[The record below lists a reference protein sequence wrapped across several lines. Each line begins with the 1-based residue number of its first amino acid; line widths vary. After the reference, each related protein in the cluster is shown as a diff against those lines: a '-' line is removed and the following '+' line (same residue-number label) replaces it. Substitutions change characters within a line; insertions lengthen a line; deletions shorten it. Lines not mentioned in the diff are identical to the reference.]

1 MYFYH
6 PKKGRFPA
14 AVIFLRCLSTPT
26 RNKRLI
32 HFSPRIIGRSF
43 IRAVKTPVAAG
54 VLFFLLFVFANA
66 VKTAVFNRLLIDL
79 PAFAPAPEFFSGF
92 LGKSLPAF
100 ILAICLTRPARRI
113 WFVCFYIV
121 QTLYMFVN
129 LSYHLSLM
137 GYLHVSQYAGLFS
150 EAFDLVKHSAV
161 PRDAGLWLV
170 MLDAPL
176 VAGML
181 VFYSGFSFFNKRYL
195 FKPALACAA
204 VAATVFVAR
213 WNPLEF
219 SPKQSM
225 NDAYA
230 SDASV
235 VSRHGLL
242 VFNIVDLFNYRD
254 MKRHI
259 RSLSYGPE
267 VSHAGTAAA
276 PSNIVAIQVESLD
289 AFIIDT
295 KYKDAFVTPFLHDL
309 SNKSIYFPFM
319 MSYHKAGSTSDCEF
333 STLNSV
339 EPLDD
344 LPSLKIRNYGYPNSV
359 LKRFAAQGYRVEAYH
374 GNRGS
379 YFNRTAAF
387 KKMGFHS
394 FHDMFSMGLKEIGWG
409 APDRAVFDFVKTRL
423 MSQKEPFFYYI
434 ITMTSHEPFTLAR
447 PYYQNNFYSGVK
459 NEATR
464 DYFNVMSY
472 IDREL
477 QEIVR
482 SIRSSHPNTFL
493 FIFGDHTPII
503 QKDVYRRASLIYD
516 NRVFEFVP
524 LFIIAPD
531 ARVFR
536 ESASVASFIDIA
548 PTMLAAGGIPYSL
561 HTTGTNLLD
570 APLANGIISY
580 RGGVYRRADLF
591 RRIREG
597 K

>member
-1 MYFYH
+1 MRPF
-6 PKKGRFPA
+6 PRF
-14 AVIFLRCLSTPT
+14 
-26 RNKRLI
+26 
-32 HFSPRIIGRSF
+32 IGPFF
-43 IRAVKTPVAAG
+43 IRAVKSPAAVS

-66 VKTAVFNRLLIDL
+66 VKTAVFNRQLIDL
-79 PAFAPAPEFFSGF
+79 PAFSPCPEIFSGF
-92 LGKSLPAF
+92 LEKTLVAF
-100 ILAICLTRPARRI
+100 ILAIGLTRPAQRI
-113 WFVCFYIV
+113 WFACFYVV
-121 QTLYMFVN
+121 QALYMFVN

-137 GYLHVSQYAGLFS
+137 GYLHVGQYAGLFL

-170 MLDAPL
+170 LLDAPL
-176 VAGML
+176 AAGML
-181 VFYSGFSFFNKRYL
+181 IFYSAFSAFNKRYI
-195 FKPALACAA
+195 FKPALVCAA

-230 SDASV
+230 SDVSV

-242 VFNIVDLFNYRD
+242 VFNLVDLFNYGEMRS
-254 MKRHI
+254 HI

-267 VSHAGTAAA
+267 ISHAGTAAA
-276 PSNIVAIQVESLD
+276 PSNILAIQVESLD

-295 KYKDAFVTPFLHDL
+295 KYEGAFITPFLHDL
-309 SNKSIYFPFM
+309 SYKSVYFPYM
-319 MSYHKAGSTSDCEF
+319 MSYHEAGSTSDCEF

-339 EPLDD
+339 EPLEDV
-344 LPSLKIRNYGYPNSV
+344 PSIKIRNYGYPNSV
-359 LKRFAAQGYRVEAYH
+359 VKQFAAKGYRVEAYH
-374 GNRGS
+374 GNRGT
-379 YFNRTAAF
+379 YFNRAAAF
-387 KKMGFHS
+387 KKMGFHQ
-394 FHDMFSMGLKEIGWG
+394 FHDMFSMGLKEVGWG

-423 MSQKEPFFYYI
+423 LSQKNPFFYYI
-434 ITMTSHEPFTLAR
+434 ITMSSHEPFSLAR
-447 PYYQNNFYSGVK
+447 PYYQNNFYSSVK

-477 QEIVR
+477 QEIVG
-482 SIRSSHPNTFL
+482 SISSSHPNTCL

-503 QKDVYRRASLIYD
+503 QKDVYRRASLIYN
-516 NRVFEFVP
+516 NRLFEFVP

-531 ARVFR
+531 ARCFR
-536 ESASVASFIDIA
+536 ENACVASFVDIA
-548 PTMLAAGGIPYSL
+548 PTMLAAAGIPYSL
-561 HTTGTNLLD
+561 HTAGANLLD
-570 APLANGIISY
+570 APLADGIISY

-591 RRIREG
+591 KKIRQG